1 MSALRFIACVTIGLL
16 TNGCHNREGNGAQTA
31 KMEVA
36 RPQMFNG
43 SSRKVLGF
51 VTACKLYIRIKMG
64 SNSGGADTVDLII
77 CIERISRYMEE
88 EHARRLGRRIMEI

>member
-1 MSALRFIACVTIGLL
+1 MVATTERG
-16 TNGCHNREGNGAQTA
+16 
-31 KMEVA
+31 MEH
-36 RPQMFNG
+36 RQQKWKWLGHKCSMG
-43 SSRKVLGF
+43 VLGKCWAL
-51 VTACKLYIRIKMG
+51 TACKLYIRIKMG